1 MRRTIP
7 GLLLSLLLV
16 GCDAVWTPEQQL
28 TKQVLVDTQMVRAA
42 AAYQVERYSEV
53 LKAAATAADPARQS
67 AQDLAAYFASPE
79 SQVVGKL
86 LAEVLKP
93 TPADASFKRA
103 KEIDEVKG
111 AMAALAALALR
122 PQGSWDGWTRQ
133 VDGARSRLDRAAA
146 ALEAG
151 QKSYVMIDVRQE
163 ANIKTAAFTASLG
176 KARSGAE
183 GAPKAQ

>member
-28 TKQVLVDTQMVRAA
+28 TKQVLVNAQMVRAA

-53 LKAAATAADPARQS
+53 LKAAATAADPAKQS
-67 AQDLAAYFASPE
+67 GENLAAYFASPE
-79 SQVVGKL
+79 NRVVGKL
-86 LAEVLKP
+86 LGDVLKP
-93 TPADASFKRA
+93 APADPSFKRA

-163 ANIKTAAFTASLG
+163 ANIKTAEFTASLG

-183 GAPKAQ
+183 GAPKTP